1 MNRINI
7 DTLTEAEL
15 VDLNHRIVERLRF
28 LHQMRAHAQM
38 LAYRIGDRVTFQ
50 PEGRA
55 PVVGM
60 LVRYN
65 RKSVTVITDD
75 GQRWNVSPALLERE
89 AAVEPEPAPSSKVTS
104 LSRRAD
110 PKAR

>member
-1 MNRINI
+1 MSQIDL
-7 DTLTEAEL
+7 DTLTDAEL

-28 LHQMRAHAQM
+28 LEQMRAHAQM
-38 LAYRIGDRVTFQ
+38 LTYRIGDRVTFQ
-50 PEGRA
+50 PDGQP

-75 GQRWNVSPALLERE
+75 GQRWNVAPTLLRKVD
-89 AAVEPEPAPSSKVTS
+89 AAEPAASSKVTA
-104 LSRRAD
+104 LARRH
-110 PKAR
+110 R